1 MLEMH
6 RLTSEYIEAEDR
18 LRLTGEDQ
26 KGNALCLWLTQR
38 LALRVIS
45 HLVTELSTHSP
56 ESAQNPSRDDDAN
69 KLLQEF
75 AQQAAQADLAHQ
87 EAVTS
92 TSATRALLIQEVDIN
107 RAADGAVGFILKD
120 SAAQTAEKVALG
132 FEPQQLRQWLAILH
146 QQWLLA
152 QWPATVWPE
161 WISGLDS
168 PLNFELDSEQDQEL
182 EPAATTSQTNKPV
195 H

>member
-1 MLEMH
+1 MLELH

-18 LRLTGEDQ
+18 FRLTGEDQ
-26 KGNALCLWLTQR
+26 TGNALCLWLTQR
-38 LALRVIS
+38 LALRIIS
-45 HLVTELSTHSP
+45 HLVNELSTHSP
-56 ESAQNPSRDDDAN
+56 EAIQNPSQDDDAN

-75 AQQAAQADLAHQ
+75 AQQAAQADLTPQ

-107 RAADGAVGFILKD
+107 RAANGAVGFIFKD
-120 SAAQTAEKVALG
+120 SAAQIAEKVALG
-132 FEPQQLRQWLAILH
+132 FEPRQLRQWLAILH

-168 PLNFELDSEQDQEL
+168 ELEQDQEL
-182 EPAATTSQTNKPV
+182 EPAATIPQTSKPV